1 MSGKVYNT
9 QSQAQRNV
17 ELQICQATFVAI
29 VNKQHYIC
37 ARSFDLQVYNNCY
50 RMEPK
55 SNCCMTS
62 VQIL

>member
-50 RMEPK
+50 RMEP
-55 SNCCMTS
+55 
-62 VQIL
+62 